1 MQGSADQDA
10 GFKRFRV
17 QDAGFRSPNHIT
29 RASGVGLRFQGFQH
43 LGFGVWGL
51 RSGVWGLGFGVWNL
65 GFGVS
70 GVGVVVWGFGFRIQG
85 AGDRSRHRGTS
96 LIRNCP
102 VPLGPP

>member
-43 LGFGVWGL
+43 LGFGV
-51 RSGVWGLGFGVWNL
+51 SG
-65 GFGVS
+65 S
-70 GVGVVVWGFGFRIQG
+70 GFRVQETEADTG
-85 AGDRSRHRGTS
+85 VPRS
-96 LIRNCP
+96 
-102 VPLGPP
+102 